1 MGIGGGDAAVGVRG
15 DGGGGDIDVSIPLA
29 PVTDVIGSDGHVN
42 FFLDVED
49 GKRQGGVNPEA
60 AQETKA
66 EQEDYEKKIGYLVYL
81 GQDSE
86 EHSKN
91 KPWYAKID
99 RSRSSTLAAST
110 STLVKDVE
118 GFDKIKQFEESGYLE
133 GLSKVSSKSQ
143 MGWDLKK

>member
-1 MGIGGGDAAVGVRG
+1 LGIGSDSDATGAGVRG
-15 DGGGGDIDVSIPLA
+15 DGGDIDVSIPLA

-99 RSRSSTLAAST
+99 RNRSLT
-110 STLVKDVE
+110 STATSSSSVKGVVDE
-118 GFDKIKQFEESGYLE
+118 GFDKIKQFEESGYLQ
-133 GLSKVSSKSQ
+133 GLSKVS
-143 MGWDLKK
+143 